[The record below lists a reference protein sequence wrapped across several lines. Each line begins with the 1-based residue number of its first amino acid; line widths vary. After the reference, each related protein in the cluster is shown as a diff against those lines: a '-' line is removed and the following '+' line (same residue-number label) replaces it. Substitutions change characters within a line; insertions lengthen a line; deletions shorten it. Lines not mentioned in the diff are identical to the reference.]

1 MNARIVDLEE
11 NDADRIDQL
20 AHVLLESFARFS
32 PDWLPTLE
40 DAIEEVTESF
50 EPGRLSRVLVNE
62 ADDVLGWI
70 GAFEDE
76 HAWEIHPIVVAPDQ
90 RRHGFGAMLVADILA
105 LARDAGAS
113 VVWAGTSDETGATSL
128 SSADL
133 YSDPLGAMAGLTAAP
148 DHPVHFW
155 RAQGFTLVGVLP
167 DNEGRGKPG
176 IQFAK
181 AVK

>member
-11 NDADRIDQL
+11 HDADRIDQL
-20 AHVLLESFARFS
+20 AHILLESFTRFS

-40 DAIEEVTESF
+40 DAIDEVTESF
-50 EPGRLSRVLVNE
+50 EPGRLSRVLVND

-90 RRHGFGAMLVADILA
+90 RRHGFGAMLVADILG

-133 YSDPLGAMAGLTAAP
+133 YRDPLGAMAGLTAEP

-167 DNEGRGKPG
+167 DNEGPGKPG
-176 IQFAK
+176 LHFAK
-181 AVK
+181 ALG